1 MLIIRVMIRY
11 ISDAFVAPCSVE
23 LEPFIVI
30 IRAEG
35 IIWTFGGAS
44 NCAISFGSAAG
55 TTDHAAKGGT
65 ITLRTAT
72 IAGNTSYFSHKSITC
87 LVSIL
92 YLLNSYPGIILSPL
106 LKDRKEKQT
115 EESLTFMREAQSA
128 VPLRLRRLI
137 SLIPLFSQVKIAI
150 NS

>member
-23 LEPFIVI
+23 LEPFIII

-35 IIWTFGGAS
+35 IIWTSGGAS
-44 NCAISFGSAAG
+44 NGAISFGSATGAA
-55 TTDHAAKGGT
+55 DHAAKGGT

-72 IAGNTSYFSHKSITC
+72 IAGNTSYFSHKSIAC

-92 YLLNSYPGIILSPL
+92 WVSSKFISQNYSKAFTKGQERI
-106 LKDRKEKQT
+106 T
-115 EESLTFMREAQSA
+115 ER
-128 VPLRLRRLI
+128 
-137 SLIPLFSQVKIAI
+137 
-150 NS
+150 